1 MLDELTP
8 ADIRSLNV
16 FRTVTESGGF
26 TVAEERLGIGQ
37 STISLQLSRL
47 ERRLGYRLCDRGR
60 GGFKLTARGQ
70 ALLAAHERLAGAIE
84 SFRQTAVDLSGQ
96 IVGTLRLGLMDHTA
110 TDERF
115 SPTGLIRR
123 FLEHAP
129 EVRLEIVQ
137 DIQSVLREQ
146 VLTNRLDFAIGAFA
160 LPDSMLDAEPLYVE
174 RQHIHC
180 GPQHPRFG
188 LPGATPSAAALEA
201 ASWVR
206 RSYALE
212 PRNGFPLR
220 MENAIATATNLEA
233 VAVILQAAPVLGYLP
248 DHFAEAL
255 ARRGLLRRVT
265 DRFWIEYDIAL
276 LSRSGRRDSA
286 AMRRFRATAVEMRRD
301 AR

>member
-1 MLDELTP
+1 MLEELTS
-8 ADIRSLNV
+8 ADIRALYV
-16 FRTVTESGGF
+16 FRTVAESGGF

-37 STISLQLSRL
+37 STISLQLARL

-60 GGFKLTARGQ
+60 GGFRLTARGR

-84 SFRQTAVDLSGQ
+84 TFRQVAADLSGQ
-96 IVGTLRLGLMDHTA
+96 VVGTLRLGLMDHTA

-115 SPTGLIRR
+115 STAALIRR

-146 VLTNRLDFAIGAFA
+146 VLTNRLDLAIGAFA
-160 LPDSMLDAEPLYVE
+160 VPDDMLDAEPLYVE
-174 RQHIHC
+174 RQYIHC

-188 LPGATPSAAALEA
+188 TPGAAVDAAALEA

-206 RSYALE
+206 RSYTLE

-220 MENAIATATNLEA
+220 MANAIATAANLEA
-233 VAVILQAAPVLGYLP
+233 VAVILQAAPALGYLP
-248 DHFAEAL
+248 DHFADPL
-255 ARRGLLRRVT
+255 ARRGLLVRVT
-265 DRFWIEYDIAL
+265 DRFEVEYDVAL

-286 AMRRFRATAVEMRRD
+286 AMRRFRAAAAEMWLRGP
-301 AR
+301 